1 MIRSFSRGKTI
12 DTSNSN
18 NLKQFIFGTEKIK
31 ENRKKYEDALK
42 DFTDTIFNYNQ
53 NLNTIK
59 ILTDKEKALSTLYG
73 HLKTGKS
80 PNRNTVRKKFWTS
93 ANKRPN

>member
-1 MIRSFSRGKTI
+1 MKNAEGLCQRDPFISRGKTI

-53 NLNTIK
+53 T
-59 ILTDKEKALSTLYG
+59 
-73 HLKTGKS
+73 
-80 PNRNTVRKKFWTS
+80 
-93 ANKRPN
+93 